1 MGKYVVVWGG
11 GEGVGGL
18 IVQQANIFPRT
29 NSLRFD
35 KKK

>member
-1 MGKYVVVWGG
+1 MGKYVVVR
-11 GEGVGGL
+11 GEGVEGL